1 MGRRIGLAAVVT
13 ALALAGCDVGSD
25 GPGTDG
31 FGTDGPG
38 TESVA
43 AQPTTTVKI
52 VSDLPNFDRPNSN
65 PFAAAESNSIV
76 KAIEFYLEQI
86 DHRYGNFVIEYETF
100 DNLIGEVGG
109 YGVSCVDNAERFV
122 EDEQI
127 VGVIGLEIDP
137 DSNVFEVGLQE
148 HTCESA
154 VPAIANKSSLV
165 YVSPSATNLAL
176 THGSWQVL
184 GRDYP
189 AAARTF
195 ARLVGNDDAQG
206 RIGARYMKDLGVTN
220 VYVLDDNS
228 NGDITRGFRLE
239 AKDIGLHVARAYH
252 WMGWNP
258 GFGTSRALM
267 RDVKA
272 KGADGIYIAGASY
285 GALLLRDK
293 VAVVGDN
300 EAVKVLV
307 SDGFVFDSLIEEA
320 GVDVMEGVYGSSPT
334 LRPDELSER
343 GKEFLR
349 LYDERYGTPPGTYA
363 IYGVAA
369 LEVLLDALAE
379 SDGTRAGVAARL
391 FQTNL
396 EDGFLGPTSFDE
408 YGDLA
413 DPQYAIHR
421 VEAGRWTLVK
431 AVRPSQLER

>member
-1 MGRRIGLAAVVT
+1 MGRRIGLAAVLT
-13 ALALAGCDVGSD
+13 ALTLAGCDVGSD
-25 GPGTDG
+25 GPGT
-31 FGTDGPG
+31 
-38 TESVA
+38 ESGA

-52 VSDLPNFDRPNSN
+52 VSDLPLFDWPDGPSY
-65 PFAAAESNSIV
+65 AVESRSIV
-76 KAIEFYLEQI
+76 KAIELYLEQI
-86 DHRYGNFVIEYETF
+86 DHRFQNFVIEYESF
-100 DNLIGEVGG
+100 DNAFGEVGTDG
-109 YGVSCVDNAERFV
+109 DPCIYHAERFV

-127 VGVIGLEIDP
+127 VGVIGP
-137 DSNVFEVGLQE
+137 GPP
-148 HTCESA
+148 CERI
-154 VPAIANKSSLV
+154 VLPIENKNSLV
-165 YVSPSATNLAL
+165 YMSPSATDVGL
-176 THGSWQVL
+176 THGTLQFR

-195 ARLVGNDDAQG
+195 ARLVGNDDAEG
-206 RIGARYMKDLGVTN
+206 RIGARYMKRLGVTN
-220 VYVLDDNS
+220 VFVLHEKSSARDKA
-228 NGDITRGFRLE
+228 GGFRLE
-239 AKDIGLHVARAYH
+239 AKAIGLHTEISD
-252 WMGWNP
+252 WKPWETN
-258 GFGTSRALM
+258 FWALM
-267 RDVKA
+267 QTVKA
-272 KGADGIYIAGASY
+272 SGADGIYIAGANHPGFTPSAG